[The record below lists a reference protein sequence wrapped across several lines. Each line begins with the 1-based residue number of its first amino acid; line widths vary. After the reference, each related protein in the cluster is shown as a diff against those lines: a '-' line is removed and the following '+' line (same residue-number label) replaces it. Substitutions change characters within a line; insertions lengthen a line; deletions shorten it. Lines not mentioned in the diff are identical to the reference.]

1 MSFRFLYRLFPLGIA
16 ILLLS
21 STHVFAHTGGTGGGF
36 VSGFSHPIGGLDH
49 VIAMIAVGLW
59 GAQLGK
65 PSVWLLPIAF
75 PLLMAC
81 GAAFGLMGYPLPFVE
96 IGIAVSAI
104 VLGLMVLIEARPPLT
119 VSIIIVA
126 FFAIFHGHAHGTE
139 LPAGESGML
148 YSIGFVVATGLLH
161 AIGISIGIIHHWRTG
176 RLILRTAGAMVLIGG
191 LFFLGRSTGLIS

>member
-1 MSFRFLYRLFPLGIA
+1 MISRLCYSFFPLGTA

-21 STHVFAHTGGTGGGF
+21 STHVYAHTGGTGGGF

-49 VIAMIAVGLW
+49 VIAMVAVGLW

-65 PSVWLLPIAF
+65 PSLWLLPIAF

-81 GAAFGLMGYPLPFVE
+81 GAALGLIGYPLPFVE
-96 IGIAVSAI
+96 IGIAISAM
-104 VLGLMVLIEARPPLT
+104 VLGLMVLIEARPPVT
-119 VSIIIVA
+119 VSILIVA

-139 LPAGESGML
+139 LPEGQSGLL

-161 AIGISIGIIHHWRTG
+161 AIGVGIGAIHHWKAG
-176 RLILRTAGAMVLIGG
+176 RLILRTAGGMVLIGG
-191 LFFLGRSTGLIS
+191 LFFLGKSTGFIS